1 MRRIDD
7 PDRPRHRA
15 RRRLGHRAAPHDAVH
30 HRAGQRADAKG
41 PPRLGLLEARLR
53 AAQRHVHDVRRL
65 SPAGVATAPVGAAL
79 LLPQERRAH
88 AAAREPAGSLHAP
101 LLRLLRLHRGH
112 PARHHFARRRERQR
126 RLLFLCVGPGAARR
140 QRGARRLGHLRDGL
154 QDDRRRRHDGAA
166 LRGSRR
172 EGAGERPRAK
182 PADADRRLPNL
193 LHAPAPH
200 RGQHAVLHPRVPRVP
215 RRGRHWLHLAL
226 PKRARLPEGKLDP
239 LLAGL
244 RLEALR
250 RPLAKQR

>member
-15 RRRLGHRAAPHDAVH
+15 RRRLGHRLAPHNAVH

-53 AAQRHVHDVRRL
+53 AAQRPVHDVRRL
-65 SPAGVATAPVGAAL
+65 SPAGVAAAPVGPAL
-79 LLPQERRAH
+79 LLPQERGAH
-88 AAAREPAGSLHAP
+88 AAAREPAGPVHAP

-140 QRGARRLGHLRDGL
+140 QRGARRLGHFRDGL
-154 QDDRRRRHDGAA
+154 QDDRRRRHDGPA
-166 LRGSRR
+166 LRGPRR
-172 EGAGERPRAK
+172 EGAGERPRAE

-200 RGQHAVLHPRVPRVP
+200 RGQRLQHSPA
-215 RRGRHWLHLAL
+215 
-226 PKRARLPEGKLDP
+226 ARDST
-239 LLAGL
+239 A
-244 RLEALR
+244 
-250 RPLAKQR
+250 